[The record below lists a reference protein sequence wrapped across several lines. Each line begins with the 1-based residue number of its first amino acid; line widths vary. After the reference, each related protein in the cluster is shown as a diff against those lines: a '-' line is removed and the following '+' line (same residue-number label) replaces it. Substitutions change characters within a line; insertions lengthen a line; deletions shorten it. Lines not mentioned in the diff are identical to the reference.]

1 MIAAGFDVGALTT
14 KAVIVKEESI
24 LSWAVVPTLAKP
36 EQAAKNALEGAL
48 NKAGLTARKIKRRA
62 ATGWGRK
69 RAGLA
74 DKVIS
79 EVPCISR
86 GARQLLP
93 SARTIIDVGG
103 LNSHVILLTPKG
115 KVLDYAGNDKCAA
128 GSGKFIEAVAEALEL
143 DVNDFGPVSL
153 DAVKKIDISNQCVV
167 FAESE
172 VISHVNEGEAVADIT
187 SGVNYSIASRLAT
200 MANRIGIQDDV
211 CVTGGVA
218 KNTGVVKH
226 LAAILKR
233 DVKEMP
239 ADPRIIGALGAAL
252 AAIEK

>member
-14 KAVIVKEESI
+14 KAVIVKDASI
-24 LSWAVVPTLAKP
+24 LSWDIVRTRARP
-36 EQAAKNALEGAL
+36 EQAAGAALENALK
-48 NKAGLTARKIKRRA
+48 KAGLAAAKVKCRA

-69 RAGLA
+69 RVGFA

-103 LNSHVILLTPKG
+103 LTSHAIVLTPKG

-128 GSGKFIEAVAEALEL
+128 GAGKFIEAVAEALEL
-143 DVNDFGPVSL
+143 DISEFGPVSL
-153 DAVKKIDISNQCVV
+153 QAVKRIDISSQCVV

-172 VISHVNEGEAVADIT
+172 VVSHVNEGEATADIT
-187 SGVNYSIASRLAT
+187 AGVNFSIASRLAT
-200 MANRIGIQDDV
+200 MATRIGVHDDV

-218 KNTGVVKH
+218 KNTGVVRY
-226 LAAILKR
+226 LSQLLG
-233 DVKEMP
+233 KEIKTLP
-239 ADPRIIGALGAAL
+239 TDPQIVSAFGAAL
-252 AAIEK
+252 AARE

>member
-1 MIAAGFDVGALTT
+1 MIAAGIDVGTLTT
-14 KAVIVKEESI
+14 KAVIIKKGAI
-24 LSWAVVPTLAKP
+24 LSWDIVSTRARP
-36 EQAAKNALEGAL
+36 EQAAKAAMEGAL
-48 NKAGLTARKIKRRA
+48 IKSGLPQKKVKRRA

-69 RAGLA
+69 RVEFV

-79 EVPCISR
+79 EVPCICR
-86 GARQLLP
+86 GARHLLP

-143 DVNDFGPVSL
+143 DINEFGPVSL
-153 DAVKKIDISNQCVV
+153 AATKRIDISNQCVV

-187 SGVNYSIASRLAT
+187 AGVNGSIAGRLAT
-200 MANRIGIQDDV
+200 MASRVGIQEDV

-218 KNTGVVKH
+218 KNVGMVKR
-226 LAAILKR
+226 LSEILEKEIKTVPPDPQIAA
-233 DVKEMP
+233 
-239 ADPRIIGALGAAL
+239 AFGAAL
-252 AAIEK
+252 AAGEK